1 LAFNSRT
8 TRIASSALT
17 PATNLDANCHE
28 KLQFV
33 TNLCAQPDFDR
44 VMKNER
50 SIVPSCTGNLFGNCP
65 VNHPNIKIILAQTKK
80 LSDILFRYER

>member
-1 LAFNSRT
+1 M
-8 TRIASSALT
+8 
-17 PATNLDANCHE
+17 NLDATCHE

-33 TNLCAQPDFDR
+33 TSFCAQPAFDR

-50 SIVPSCTGNLFGNCP
+50 SIVPSYNSVMLFYLDNRLSG
-65 VNHPNIKIILAQTKK
+65 HPNIKIILAQTKK